1 MINKSIPKE
10 IFIDKM
16 AKNNKMTCVANK
28 NKSIL
33 CIIEQAYIKI
43 KYVAS
48 NYKS

>member
-16 AKNNKMTCVANK
+16 SKNKKMTCAANK
-28 NKSIL
+28 NKPIPR
-33 CIIEQAYIKI
+33 IIEQAYNKND
-43 KYVAS
+43 VAS